1 MTNPYAYK
9 IKPKGFMLRILRV
22 DQAAAAPIL
31 DGGLV
36 YDRLEDHT
44 DPPHGVPMVET
55 EPLHGLIVMPWRLWT
70 TTRADRP
77 AVNALGVF
85 WLRGTSPNPA
95 RWTPSHLAYRAR
107 RRRRRA
113 RKAARCWVRGAVM
126 YAFRKHL
133 SVQDVIDI
141 GDRHLRVVIA
151 RRVGDRLL
159 DLLLLL
165 LQATLH
171 WALGL
176 RVPAWIDRRLPVR
189 DAPVRGSNARR
200 NGVGV
205 PTVDVVVHP
214 EFFIHTTPEVVRH
227 TAEQLNVMR
236 GMRGGFDA

>member
-55 EPLHGLIVMPWRLWT
+55 EPLHGLVVMPWRLWT

-95 RWTPSHLAYRAR
+95 RWRLRYWRRLAQLYVADLRRTVWPPSCSGRSTAR
-107 RRRRRA
+107 R
-113 RKAARCWVRGAVM
+113 
-126 YAFRKHL
+126 L
-133 SVQDVIDI
+133 
-141 GDRHLRVVIA
+141 
-151 RRVGDRLL
+151 GDRLV
-159 DLLLLL
+159 DLLFLLL
-165 LQATLH
+165 ATVVRWL
-171 WALGL
+171 LL
-176 RVPAWIDRRLPVR
+176 PAWVDRRLPVR
-189 DAPVRGSNARR
+189 DAPVRASNAHR

-205 PTVDVVVHP
+205 PARGTVIVQNFTTPTMTVDEAHALGHAVGRQ
-214 EFFIHTTPEVVRH
+214 T
-227 TAEQLNVMR
+227 MR
-236 GMRGGFDA
+236 GFRGGFDA